1 MPTLVWGFCCQALF
15 KRFLAFL
22 VATFRLSSL
31 LFSFFVR
38 PQDRFFVP
46 TCRGAVT
53 PSAAAVKD
61 GRRSVE
67 RETPGSAG
75 HALTAA
81 STVSRWGGSGPRRLL
96 VLARGS
102 AGLRPSIRGEP
113 AVRRRPSPHNL
124 VFGESQM
131 ADSNHDAVMRIGG
144 RLLGGGSILQKRH

>member
-1 MPTLVWGFCCQALF
+1 MALPTLVWGFCCQALF

-67 RETPGSAG
+67 RANAG
-75 HALTAA
+75 LGRPRLDGGEHGVTLWRVGTA
-81 STVSRWGGSGPRRLL
+81 RQLL
-96 VLARGS
+96 VAARGS
-102 AGLRPSIRGEP
+102 AGLRPSI
-113 AVRRRPSPHNL
+113 
-124 VFGESQM
+124 
-131 ADSNHDAVMRIGG
+131 
-144 RLLGGGSILQKRH
+144 